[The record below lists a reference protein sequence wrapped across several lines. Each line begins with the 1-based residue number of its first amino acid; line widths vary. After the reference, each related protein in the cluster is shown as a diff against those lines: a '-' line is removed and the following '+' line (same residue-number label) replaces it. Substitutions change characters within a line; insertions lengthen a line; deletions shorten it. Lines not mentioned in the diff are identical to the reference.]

1 MLKICIVDDHPIV
14 RQGLKQILA
23 DAPDMTLV
31 CELTNGLEVL
41 DAVKKID
48 CDIVVMDITLPGMN
62 GIDAL
67 KQIKR
72 EKPELPVLMLSIHPE
87 DEYAVRALKAGASG
101 YLTKGS
107 APNELLGAI
116 RTVASGNKYITS
128 SLAEEL
134 ISDIQGGGKQ
144 PHEQLSNREYEIMCM
159 IASGKRIKEIAS
171 ELMISTKT
179 VSTYRTRILEKM
191 KMASNAEITRYVL
204 ENHIT

>member
-1 MLKICIVDDHPIV
+1 MLKVCIVDDHPIV
-14 RQGLKQILA
+14 RQGLRQILA
-23 DAPDMTLV
+23 EAQDMTIV
-31 CELTNGLEVL
+31 SELATGLEVL
-41 DAVKKID
+41 ESIKKD
-48 CDIVVMDITLPGMN
+48 PCDIVVMDITLPGMN
-62 GIDAL
+62 GIDVL

-72 EKPELPVLMLSIHPE
+72 EKPGIPVLMLSIHPE
-87 DEYAVRALKAGASG
+87 DEYAVRALKAGAAG

-107 APNELLGAI
+107 APNELLNAI
-116 RTVASGNKYITS
+116 RTVSTGSKYITS
-128 SLAEEL
+128 ALAEEL

-191 KMASNAEITRYVL
+191 KMVSNAEITRYVL